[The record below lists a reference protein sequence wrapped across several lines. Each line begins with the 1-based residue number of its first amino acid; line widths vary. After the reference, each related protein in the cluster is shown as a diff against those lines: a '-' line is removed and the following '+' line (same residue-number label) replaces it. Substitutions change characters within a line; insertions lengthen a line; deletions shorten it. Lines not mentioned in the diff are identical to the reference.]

1 MLAKCDFR
9 THVRIDGR
17 KYPSSHSEVSFALPS
32 VTGRGLRTGTAAGD
46 GGGELPLLHRPS
58 SGARGAAA
66 RDHGVADFRSSMSC
80 LSALE
85 RRVTR
90 EIRDFS
96 AGLQVNKGLLP

>member
-1 MLAKCDFR
+1 MLANSDFR

-58 SGARGAAA
+58 SGTRGAA
-66 RDHGVADFRSSMSC
+66 RDHGEADFRSSMSR

-96 AGLQVNKGLLP
+96 AGLQVNKGPLP